1 MIKNI
6 ALRIGAFFMSVVS
19 FFNILFAGYIKHYP
33 DNRIFLNENYA
44 GSKSERQVYD
54 LVFPKDAKGNL
65 GLVLCI
71 HGGGWVQGR
80 KDEYTKQL
88 FTVSEDKGVGAACI
102 NYRYASED
110 VGFDD
115 ILEDISSALTSIK
128 AKGAEY
134 GVNFDRVLLTG
145 ISAGAHL
152 SLLYAYTQ
160 KNVAPIKP
168 ACVVELCGPT
178 DLENP
183 FFYSVENRVGASV
196 GVEYF
201 RSIISNGI
209 GFDIDLDNFD
219 TARDAMKKYSPINY
233 VDENTVP
240 TVFGHG
246 EIDNIVPYQNSVDLN
261 AKLNEYN
268 VEHTF
273 ISFPNSNHE
282 CEDKDSMSQIMNLF
296 FEYIDTYLK

>member
-1 MIKNI
+1 MFAKIVAVLMTI
-6 ALRIGAFFMSVVS
+6 VS
-19 FFNILFAGYIKHYP
+19 FFNILFAGYISHYR
-33 DNRIFLNENYA
+33 DNRIFLNAPYTDKKNV
-44 GSKSERQVYD
+44 RQTYD
-54 LVFPKDAKGNL
+54 LVFPKNAKGDL

-71 HGGGWVQGR
+71 HGGGWVQGS
-80 KDEYTKQL
+80 KDEYTKNL
-88 FTVSEDKGVGAACI
+88 FQVSEEKGVAAACM
-102 NYRYASED
+102 NYRYASES
-110 VGFDD
+110 VSFDD
-115 ILEDISSALTSIK
+115 ILDDITAALTAIK

-134 GVNFDRVLLTG
+134 GVNINKVLLNG

-152 SLLYAYTQ
+152 SLLYAYT
-160 KNVAPIKP
+160 KKDVAPVEP
-168 ACVVELCGPT
+168 VCVVELCGPT
-178 DLENP
+178 DFENP

-201 RSIISNGI
+201 RKIISDGI

-219 TARDAMKKYSPINY
+219 AARDAMKKYSPVNF

-246 EIDNIVPYQNSVDLN
+246 EEDDIVPYQNSLDLD
-261 AKLNEYN
+261 AKLTEYN

-273 ISFPNSNHE
+273 ISFPNSNHG
-282 CEDKDSMSQIMNLF
+282 CEDAQSRSKIMKLF

>member
-1 MIKNI
+1 MLTKIV
-6 ALRIGAFFMSVVS
+6 AFFMAIIS
-19 FFNILFAGYIKHYP
+19 FFNILFAGYIRHYP
-33 DNRIFLNENYA
+33 DNRIFLNQSYTD
-44 GSKSERQVYD
+44 SKDERQKYD
-54 LVFPKDAKGNL
+54 LVFPKNAKGNL

-71 HGGGWVQGR
+71 HGGGWVEGS
-80 KDEYTKQL
+80 KDEYTESL
-88 FTVSEDKGVGAACI
+88 FQVSEDKDVAAACM
-102 NYRYASED
+102 NYRYVSED
-110 VGFDD
+110 VSYDD
-115 ILEDISSALTSIK
+115 VLDDISSALTAIR

-134 GVNFDRVLLTG
+134 GVNIDKVLLTG
-145 ISAGAHL
+145 ISAGGHL
-152 SLLYAYTQ
+152 SLLYAYT
-160 KNVAPIKP
+160 KKDTAPVEP
-168 ACVVELCGPT
+168 VCVVELCGPT

-201 RSIISNGI
+201 RNIISNGI

-219 TARDAMKKYSPINY
+219 VARDAMKKYSPINY

-240 TVFGHG
+240 TVFGQG
-246 EIDNIVPYQNSVDLN
+246 EIDNIVPYQNSLDLDK
-261 AKLNEYN
+261 KLTEFN

-282 CEDKDSMSQIMNLF
+282 CEDKESMSAVMKLF

>member
-1 MIKNI
+1 MLTKIV
-6 ALRIGAFFMSVVS
+6 AFFMTIVS
-19 FFNILFAGYIKHYP
+19 FFNILFAGYIKHYHN
-33 DNRIFLNENYA
+33 NRIFLDEYYTDRKND
-44 GSKSERQVYD
+44 RQKYD
-54 LVFPKDAKGNL
+54 LVFPKNAGGNL

-71 HGGGWVQGR
+71 HGGGWVEGK
-80 KDEYTKQL
+80 KDNYTDSL
-88 FTVSEDKGVGAACI
+88 FQVSEEKGVAAACL
-102 NYRYASED
+102 NYRYISKN
-110 VGFDD
+110 VSYDD
-115 ILEDISSALTSIK
+115 ILDDISSALAAIK

-134 GVNFDRVLLTG
+134 GVCFDKVLLTG
-145 ISAGAHL
+145 ISAGGHL
-152 SLLYAYTQ
+152 SLLYAYT
-160 KNVAPIKP
+160 KKDIAPIKP
-168 ACVVELCGPT
+168 VCVVELCGPT

-201 RSIISNGI
+201 RNIISNGI

-219 TARDAMKKYSPINY
+219 AARTAMKKYSPVNY

-246 EIDNIVPYQNSVDLN
+246 EIDNIVPYQNSLDLN
-261 AKLNEYN
+261 AKLNEFN

-282 CEDKDSMSQIMNLF
+282 CEDKDSISAIMKLF